1 MTSLQNMAN
10 AIRFLAIDMVQK
22 ANSGHPGAPMGM
34 ADIATVLWTK
44 FLNFNPNN
52 PKWYNRDR
60 FVMSNGHASA
70 MQYALLYLAGYPDIT
85 LEDLKNF
92 RQIDSK
98 TAGHPEYG
106 LLSGVEATGGPL
118 GQGLSMSVGMA
129 ISAKMAIARFGE
141 KIADH
146 KIYVTCGDGD
156 LMEGISE
163 EAISLAGH
171 LKLNN
176 LIVMWD
182 NNQITIDGS
191 TNITTSTDQLKRFE
205 ANGWVTYQADGHNY
219 DEIENVLTTA
229 QNSEKPVFIAF
240 KTQIGFG
247 SPNKAGKS
255 SSHGSPL
262 GEEEVALTRQTLG
275 WNFEPFEVPEDI
287 LSAWRACS
295 ERGIQKNAH
304 WDDELEN
311 NQNKEAFWATLSG
324 KIPSD
329 FDEKFAEY
337 KRTLIDEKPVLAT
350 RKSSQNALEKITA
363 LIQNIVGGS
372 ADLSASNL
380 TKTSNSKVITS
391 DDFSGNYIEYGIRE
405 HAMGAIMNGIA
416 LDGFF
421 RPYGGTFFVFVDYLK
436 PAMRLSALMNQK
448 VIYVLTHDSIGVG
461 EDGATHQPIEQLAM
475 LRSIPN
481 LCTLRP
487 CDALECAESWE
498 IALHNDKP
506 TALILSR
513 QNLPF
518 IRTSCDE
525 NKTEKGAYIVSTS
538 ETNLMATLIATG
550 SEVGLA
556 IEAQKTLLERGVG
569 VNVVSMPSWDLFE
582 AQSQEYRDSV
592 ILPNVPSIAIE
603 AATPFGWERY
613 ADKVLGINHFGA
625 SAPAKKV
632 YEKAGLTVEN
642 VVEAVI
648 SEISG

>member
-1 MTSLQNMAN
+1 MISLQNMAN
-10 AIRFLAIDMVQK
+10 AVRFLAIDMVER

-44 FLNFNPNN
+44 FLRFNPNN

-60 FVMSNGHASA
+60 FVMSNAHASA
-70 MQYALLYLAGYPDIT
+70 MQYALLYLTGYPDIN

-118 GQGLSMSVGMA
+118 GQGLAMSVGMA
-129 ISAKMAIARFGE
+129 ISAKMAQARFGE
-141 KIADH
+141 HIANH
-146 KIYVTCGDGD
+146 KIYTTCGDGD

-176 LIVMWD
+176 LVVLWD
-182 NNQITIDGS
+182 NNQITIDGNTSIATS
-191 TNITTSTDQLKRFE
+191 TNQLKRFE
-205 ANGWVTYQADGHNY
+205 ANGWTTYEADGHNY
-219 DEIENVLTTA
+219 DEIEKALTSA

-262 GEEEVALTRQTLG
+262 GEEEIALTRKALR
-275 WNFEPFEVPEDI
+275 WHFAPFEVPEDI
-287 LSAWRACS
+287 LSAWRSCAQK
-295 ERGIQKNAH
+295 GIDENKA
-304 WDDELEN
+304 WDDALQVN
-311 NQNKEAFWATLSG
+311 PNKQAFLSALSG
-324 KIPSD
+324 RLPTD
-329 FDEKFAEY
+329 FDAKFAEY
-337 KRTLIDEKPVLAT
+337 KRALVDEKPVLAT
-350 RKSSQNALEKITA
+350 RKSSQNALEKITSY
-363 LIQNIVGGS
+363 IPNIIGGS

-416 LDGFF
+416 LDGLFKI
-421 RPYGGTFFVFVDYLK
+421 YAGTFFVFVDYLK
-436 PAMRLSALMNQK
+436 PAVRLAALMKQK

-475 LRSIPN
+475 LRSVPN
-481 LCTLRP
+481 LCTIRP
-487 CDALECAESWE
+487 CDALECAESWQ
-498 IALHNDKP
+498 IALHNHKP

-518 IRTSCDE
+518 VRISADE
-525 NKTEKGAYIVSTS
+525 NKTSKGAYIVSTS
-538 ETNLMATLIATG
+538 QAAPQATLIATG

-556 IEAQKTLLERGVG
+556 IEAQKKLKERGIE

-582 AQSQEYRDSV
+582 EQTQDYRDSV
-592 ILPNVPSIAIE
+592 ILPNVPAISVE
-603 AATPFGWERY
+603 AASPFGWERY

-625 SAPAKKV
+625 SGPAKKV
-632 YEKAGLTVEN
+632 YEKAGLDVEN
-642 VVEAVI
+642 VVQAVI
-648 SEISG
+648 EKVL